1 MFEPIGLL
9 GLIFLLI
16 AWIPETVR
24 NLRERRVKTRIEFLI
39 LYMLGSLLLTIHA
52 IILFDIVFI
61 ILNLLATFLSG
72 LNLIFK
78 IAMRLK

>member
-16 AWIPETVR
+16 AWIPETIR
-24 NLRERRVKTRIEFLI
+24 NLRERRVKTRTEFLI